1 MAVIKLILTDEE
13 KLDLKNRAKAN
24 GVTLQ
29 SYIHSALF
37 KKKSI
42 YSASSAF
49 QRATDPVFMEKYK
62 DKSFELRDLYT
73 DEEWSVMTTG
83 TAGALGR
90 QFFAQINDVHPGII
104 EHVSGGRNGQ
114 RAKYKFV

>member
-1 MAVIKLILTDEE
+1 MAEIKLILTNEE
-13 KLDLKNRAKAN
+13 KQELKNRARTS
-24 GVTLQ
+24 GESLQ

-49 QRATDPVFMEKYK
+49 QRAIDPAFLEKYNGK
-62 DKSFELRDLYT
+62 TFELRDLYS

-83 TAGALGR
+83 TAGSLGR
-90 QFFAQINDVHPGII
+90 QFFVQIHDVHPGII
-104 EHVSGGRNGQ
+104 EHVGGGRNGQ